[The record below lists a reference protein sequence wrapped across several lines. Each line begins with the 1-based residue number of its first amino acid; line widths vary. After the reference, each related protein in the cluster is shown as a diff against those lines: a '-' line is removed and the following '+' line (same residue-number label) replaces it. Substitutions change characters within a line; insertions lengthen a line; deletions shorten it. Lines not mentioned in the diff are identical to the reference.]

1 MSENSLNEF
10 EINELEI
17 NEPNVKEVDLKNLD
31 LEELKDYLNNT
42 DLEDIDLDALLDVKL
57 LEKVS
62 IDEVKPGLIAYLLN
76 DNKMITDTGKTYQVT
91 AKTTRGNKIA
101 YTLLNGSNH
110 DKIDEL
116 LSMKENAIN
125 SSVAV
130 AFNDNI
136 TVIENSLDAIKSQVQ
151 AISKGIMGEETRY
164 KTKFIDPINVKM
176 NELFEDVVN
185 NELLQAQVNKLEVEN
200 EKLGAE
206 VSELRDKRDANK
218 VLIENQEKAINEL
231 TAESRELI
239 KASKEFDNTLKNATK
254 SLQEDIDSKADT
266 IKTLEKENQTLKLK
280 LDQYEVNEN
289 SLKEELKQVK
299 VDCSGEISNLKSLNA
314 ESERK
319 LNSQIVQL
327 NISINKLESD
337 NASYKKDNES
347 LSNEVT
353 KLRGNAVEDTKSI
366 KELDKTVKTLTVEN
380 ESLKVQVAG
389 KDALIE
395 SNKNIMSNNETT
407 INNLNSK
414 ISDLENLLAKEIRL
428 RQEKEHEVDRLN
440 IMVETLRKSNE
451 LNKSNTNVVA
461 DAE

>member
-151 AISKGIMGEETRY
+151 AISIGFMGEETRY
-164 KTKFIDPINVKM
+164 KTKLRAPVNVKM
-176 NELFEDVVN
+176 KELFDY
-185 NELLQAQVNKLEVEN
+185 LTYAQILH
-200 EKLGAE
+200 LM
-206 VSELRDKRDANK
+206 
-218 VLIENQEKAINEL
+218 I
-231 TAESRELI
+231 
-239 KASKEFDNTLKNATK
+239 
-254 SLQEDIDSKADT
+254 
-266 IKTLEKENQTLKLK
+266 
-280 LDQYEVNEN
+280 
-289 SLKEELKQVK
+289 
-299 VDCSGEISNLKSLNA
+299 
-314 ESERK
+314 
-319 LNSQIVQL
+319 
-327 NISINKLESD
+327 
-337 NASYKKDNES
+337 
-347 LSNEVT
+347 
-353 KLRGNAVEDTKSI
+353 
-366 KELDKTVKTLTVEN
+366 
-380 ESLKVQVAG
+380 
-389 KDALIE
+389 
-395 SNKNIMSNNETT
+395 
-407 INNLNSK
+407 
-414 ISDLENLLAKEIRL
+414 
-428 RQEKEHEVDRLN
+428 
-440 IMVETLRKSNE
+440 
-451 LNKSNTNVVA
+451 
-461 DAE
+461 